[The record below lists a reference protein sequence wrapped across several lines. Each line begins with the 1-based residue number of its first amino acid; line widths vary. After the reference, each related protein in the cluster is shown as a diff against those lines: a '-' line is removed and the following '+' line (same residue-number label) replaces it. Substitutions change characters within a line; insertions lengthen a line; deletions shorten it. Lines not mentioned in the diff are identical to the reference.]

1 MSEYRYDVALSYE
14 SGSRDLVRSVAGYL
28 KSESWRVFFAE
39 EEQEEM
45 LSEPLRERLYQ
56 IYQQDSLVKV
66 LFVTEK
72 YLQSEY
78 TKLEKR
84 CSLRSTKNHA
94 RRLIVVNFIG
104 KKLPE
109 DLKNFVYLDGNSYAD
124 DIASFIGRR
133 IAECL
138 NQDAADTE
146 RPTGP
151 KKEDNA
157 GAQVTSVNINNGY
170 QFGDHT
176 TIKGGNF
183 EMNSK

>member
-1 MSEYRYDVALSYE
+1 MSEYKYDVALSYE
-14 SGSRDLVRSVAGYL
+14 SASRDLVRSVAGYL

-56 IYQQDSLVKV
+56 IYQRDSLVKV

-78 TKLEKR
+78 TMLEKR
-84 CSLRSTKNHA
+84 CSLRSTKNHV

-104 KKLPE
+104 KGLPE
-109 DLKNFVYLDGNSYAD
+109 DLRNFVYLDGNSFAD
-124 DIASFIGRR
+124 EIASFVGRR
-133 IAECL
+133 VAECRD
-138 NQDAADTE
+138 QDAADTE

-151 KKEDNA
+151 KKEEDA
-157 GAQVTSVNINNGY
+157 RVQVTSVNINKGY
-170 QFGDHT
+170 QFRDHT

-183 EMNSK
+183 EINSK